1 MYSLWLEYL
10 VSIKVTAKTYNYLPY
25 NCSLC
30 SFRVNDFVTTNP
42 DKESPTTHF
51 CGLYLNW
58 RLLPLEY
65 TTTIYLY
72 FGGLLRNIRY
82 TQYRCL
88 QPWMVILH
96 ICDLYLNLLQFFSL
110 RNMKNMTQV
119 NNNNISKNR
128 ENAFYPFYSTAVSRQ
143 FVSIF
148 CAVKIIF
155 QIKIVQEY
163 LSTTCPVQKLIV
175 KC

>member
-1 MYSLWLEYL
+1 
-10 VSIKVTAKTYNYLPY
+10 
-25 NCSLC
+25 
-30 SFRVNDFVTTNP
+30 
-42 DKESPTTHF
+42 
-51 CGLYLNW
+51 
-58 RLLPLEY
+58 
-65 TTTIYLY
+65 
-72 FGGLLRNIRY
+72 
-82 TQYRCL
+82 
-88 QPWMVILH
+88 MVILQ
-96 ICDLYLNLLQFFSL
+96 ICDLYINLLQFLSL
-110 RNMKNMTQV
+110 RSKKNITQT